1 MSHYTL
7 GWHDQ
12 ANEHHEIGEY
22 ADDAFEAVKHAR
34 ERMCPIYRHI
44 LFLWILLLK
53 KMKKLNSWVLDT
65 TVYILDFLYRG
76 RDFQRFWVL
85 EVIARAPYFS
95 FISVLHFRE
104 SLGLRGEDHIY
115 LMKEHFYQALN
126 ETEHLEEME
135 KRGGDEH
142 WIDRFFAKHLVLIYY
157 WIMVAYYLIDPI
169 DAYDINMKIEKHAF
183 ETYVK
188 YGAYHP
194 EDTKI
199 QEIAQDEYEHS
210 KELQK
215 AMLMIA

>member
-1 MSHYTL
+1 
-7 GWHDQ
+7 
-12 ANEHHEIGEY
+12 
-22 ADDAFEAVKHAR
+22 
-34 ERMCPIYRHI
+34 
-44 LFLWILLLK
+44 
-53 KMKKLNSWVLDT
+53 MKKINSWVLDT

-135 KRGGDEH
+135 KRGGDKY
-142 WIDRFFAKHLVLIYY
+142 WIDRFFARHLVLFYYWVMVIYY
-157 WIMVAYYLIDPI
+157 LFSPTN
-169 DAYDINMKIEKHAF
+169 AYDVNIKIEEHAF
-183 ETYVK
+183 KTYTK
-188 YGAYHP
+188 YLKNNP
-194 EDTKI
+194 DDTKI
-199 QEIAQDEYEHS
+199 KEIAQDEYEHS

>member
-1 MSHYTL
+1 
-7 GWHDQ
+7 
-12 ANEHHEIGEY
+12 
-22 ADDAFEAVKHAR
+22 
-34 ERMCPIYRHI
+34 
-44 LFLWILLLK
+44 
-53 KMKKLNSWVLDT
+53 MKKFNTIVLDVT
-65 TVYILDFLYRG
+65 IYILDFLYRG

-135 KRGGDEH
+135 IREGNKY
-142 WIDRFFAKHLVLIYY
+142 WIDRFFAKHLVLLYY
-157 WIMVAYYLIDPI
+157 WIMVVYYLVDPI

-183 ETYVK
+183 ETYTK
-188 YGAYHP
+188 YFAYHP

-199 QEIAQDEYEHS
+199 GEIANDEYEHS
-210 KELQK
+210 KELLK
-215 AMLMIA
+215 AMSMIA